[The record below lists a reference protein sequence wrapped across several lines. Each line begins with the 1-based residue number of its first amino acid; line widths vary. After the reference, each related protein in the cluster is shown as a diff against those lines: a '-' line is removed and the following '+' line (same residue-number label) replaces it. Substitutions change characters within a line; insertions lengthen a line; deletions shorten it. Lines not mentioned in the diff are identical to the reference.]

1 MPFEFKFYHDMTCV
15 ATAEQEDDWYDQAE
29 ADDDVD
35 TINAHMNRPSTG
47 YIVWKTP
54 ADLAAALRYIKA
66 SLPVSIPWLFPV
78 DGVTVHSWLRFE
90 TMSRLRQTS
99 IEAIGYSYDSEDD
112 EEALWVDLPRGMK
125 PEPTTL
131 WTTCFFRD
139 GEEEEEE
146 KAPAFATRD
155 PRPIRMANMFWGD
168 NIEDDRNQQGCV
180 LFTDIITAVKQ
191 KRANQMLAILW
202 AGKSHFVNYLFDRNL
217 MAIVADFL

>member
-47 YIVWKTP
+47 YIVWNTP

-78 DGVTVHSWLRFE
+78 DGVTIHSWLRFE

-99 IEAIGYSYDSEDD
+99 IEAIGYCYDS
-112 EEALWVDLPRGMK
+112 ALWVDLPRGVE

-139 GEEEEEE
+139 GEEEE
-146 KAPAFATRD
+146 A
-155 PRPIRMANMFWGD
+155 PIRMANMFWGD

-202 AGKSHFVNYLFDRNL
+202 AGKSHFVGGLFDRNL